1 MGFVGLKPFDQ
12 MFSSYEFQAIVGVN
26 YVNEGTNFED
36 YVKNTQFLI
45 WKAMIIMIILLI
57 RRN

>member
-36 YVKNTQFLI
+36 YVKNTPVFDMESYDYNDHL
-45 WKAMIIMIILLI
+45 AY
-57 RRN
+57 